1 MKAHE
6 KREILAA
13 LDSGRKALLGALSGV
28 TDDLAVRS
36 PGLGKWSILQCVEHT
51 AVSEDYL
58 FSQLTAAKHS
68 DMPMIDEQR
77 EALIMERGLDRAM
90 RVESPEVGWPTGR
103 FLTLTGAVQHFV
115 AARER
120 TIRFVR
126 SSKDDL
132 RSRVTSHPIIGTV
145 NCYETLLMMVAHP
158 HRHAEQ
164 LKEIRAALA

>member
-68 DMPMIDEQR
+68 DMPLIDEQR
-77 EALIMERGLDRAM
+77 EALITR
-90 RVESPEVGWPTGR
+90 SPLLFR
-103 FLTLTGAVQHFV
+103 RL
-115 AARER
+115 
-120 TIRFVR
+120 
-126 SSKDDL
+126 L
-132 RSRVTSHPIIGTV
+132 RSECARMAGPEADQS
-145 NCYETLLMMVAHP
+145 
-158 HRHAEQ
+158 RHASRRPTRCDLLDQQE
-164 LKEIRAALA
+164 RADRWNF